1 MKNKYSTLP
10 LLAVLWVAL
19 PAAAGPETLE
29 RCPPAAKPWLPAGA
43 SQNVCSQYSSN
54 AGVGATNYG
63 SSQKMAAFSK
73 DGKLV
78 GLRNPDVGRE
88 DPAPKDTYDPAAWE
102 QSGSTG
108 PVGELWWGR
117 RDNLHLFVGQ
127 ESKVRL
133 NVEASRGPMPGPA
146 ERQARMLAIVA
157 QAQAMAANKPIPQ
170 SAYDNLLFIHRSMEY
185 RQIGG
190 TDATFRGGLGG
201 DGFIPPGK
209 ISDAKLKLDSLP
221 SYKGVLS
228 FEMKVDGVA
237 RRFSFPV
244 MLDQATDHLIAAA
257 VNGDSYVKCE
267 KRPNRGKNES
277 LSCPLNNENFPE
289 RYDAEGAFFGDHAT
303 LAAVKIY
310 MTLNSPTRNRHED
323 IATAVIILRA
333 EASAPV
339 AAGR

>member
-1 MKNKYSTLP
+1 MKNKYPTLS
-10 LLAVLWVAL
+10 LLAALWMAL

-43 SQNVCSQYSSN
+43 SQNVCSQFSSN

-63 SSQKMAAFSK
+63 GSYKMAAFSK
-73 DGKLV
+73 DGKLA
-78 GLRNPDVGRE
+78 GLRNPDLGRE

-117 RDNLHLFVGQ
+117 RDNMHLFVGQ

-133 NVEASRGPMPGPA
+133 TVEASHGPMPGPA

-185 RQIGG
+185 RQIDG

-209 ISDAKLKLDSLP
+209 ISDAKLKLDNLP
-221 SYKGVLS
+221 AYKGVLS

-244 MLDQATDHLIAAA
+244 MLDQPTDHLIAAA

-277 LSCPLNNENFPE
+277 LSCPLNKENFPE

-310 MTLNSPTRNRHED
+310 MTVNSPARNRHED

-333 EASAPV
+333 EASPPV